1 MLTIIETDE
10 FIVWAAKVWTAHEHE
25 SFINWIAGNPEAGDL
40 IPGSGGL
47 RKVRWLRAGMGK
59 RGGAR
64 VIYYLRTERGEILL
78 LLVYA
83 KAKFDNISP
92 HVLKS
97 IKEQLDAK
105 NKRP

>member
-1 MLTIIETDE
+1 
-10 FIVWAAKVWTAHEHE
+10 
-25 SFINWIAGNPEAGDL
+25 
-40 IPGSGGL
+40 
-47 RKVRWLRAGMGK
+47 MGK

-97 IKEQLDAK
+97 IKEQFDAK